1 MILAAIR
8 ASSQDNSN
16 CRVLSLNIRHG
27 GGSRASRL
35 ADWIANK
42 APFVAVL
49 TEWRDNTSGQLIENR
64 LARAGLS
71 SLSAP
76 RGPKIN
82 TVLMAARDLTR
93 HEILTPPDSSVGDLT
108 LTRMDGINILGC
120 YFPQRK
126 AKASFFRRCMEAA
139 IQLSHLPLLI
149 IGDFNTGRN
158 DLDIEGTGTRF
169 DCSDQ
174 FIGLCEQAGL
184 TDLWRFRHGARRE
197 WTWRSAKNG
206 FRIDHA
212 FGNQAFIN
220 RFPTYRCEIDH
231 EPRLLGL
238 TDHSA
243 IVVDL

>member
-1 MILAAIR
+1 MVAV
-8 ASSQDNSN
+8 SS
-16 CRVLSLNIRHG
+16 RILSLNLRHG
-27 GGSRASRL
+27 GGSRANL
-35 ADWIANK
+35 LIDWIASK

-49 TEWRDNTSGQLIENR
+49 TEWRENASGRLIKDG
-64 LARAGLS
+64 LTRAGLS
-71 SLSAP
+71 SVSAP

-82 TVLMAARDLTR
+82 TALLASRDLTR
-93 HEILTPPDSSVGDLT
+93 CEIFTPTNSPVGDLALMT
-108 LTRMDGINILGC
+108 IDGINILGC

-126 AKASFFRRCMEAA
+126 AKGPFFKRCMDAAAEA
-139 IQLSHLPLLI
+139 SHSPLLA

-169 DCSDQ
+169 DCADQ
-174 FIGLCEQAGL
+174 FIALHEQAGL
-184 TDLWRFRHGARRE
+184 IDLWRFRHGERRE
-197 WTWRSAKNG
+197 WTWRSPKNG

-243 IVVDL
+243 IVIDLDNRS